1 MRSRLAV
8 SLVLLVS
15 LSVLNALAISS
26 AIISRSVKLD
36 DLEGLTPDSRA
47 GRTYLAGSGSGVVVS
62 EDGKILTNTHVVNE
76 AAEIV
81 MISGGSAYRLR
92 IVKQNSDVDLALLEL
107 DGLAY
112 EVKKT
117 MVLGDLHK
125 DRFVPAKPHAESEVL
140 VGTTV
145 FVAGFPAVRQQGM
158 DVKLTKGIVSS
169 TSGFRGDT
177 RTFQMDAAMY
187 GGNSGCPVLDENGFW
202 VGVAVA
208 KCLKGENA
216 NYAIK
221 MSVVREFLG
230 YKQQI
235 RSRSVK
241 HRSCRDGLA
250 RATQSSVL
258 LLTYKS
264 GERDFSS
271 VMRSEREEH
280 ESMTRVQKS
289 ILCARLLRLKKQWRE
304 LKDLT
309 EGLLASGCR
318 DQEVFSM
325 NESAKDELGEHLKIF
340 AEVDGRDVKAQ
351 IRPLA
356 GFKDGY
362 AVCGETITL
371 ADGGLNRGFPVK
383 ADLTFV
389 SGSEIWQGHIDE
401 IYDWH
406 GTRVIRVKLIKE

>member
-1 MRSRLAV
+1 
-8 SLVLLVS
+8 
-15 LSVLNALAISS
+15 
-26 AIISRSVKLD
+26 
-36 DLEGLTPDSRA
+36 
-47 GRTYLAGSGSGVVVS
+47 
-62 EDGKILTNTHVVNE
+62 
-76 AAEIV
+76 
-81 MISGGSAYRLR
+81 
-92 IVKQNSDVDLALLEL
+92 
-107 DGLAY
+107 
-112 EVKKT
+112 
-117 MVLGDLHK
+117 
-125 DRFVPAKPHAESEVL
+125 
-140 VGTTV
+140 
-145 FVAGFPAVRQQGM
+145 
-158 DVKLTKGIVSS
+158 
-169 TSGFRGDT
+169 
-177 RTFQMDAAMY
+177 
-187 GGNSGCPVLDENGFW
+187 
-202 VGVAVA
+202 
-208 KCLKGENA
+208 
-216 NYAIK
+216 
-221 MSVVREFLG
+221 
-230 YKQQI
+230 
-235 RSRSVK
+235 
-241 HRSCRDGLA
+241 
-250 RATQSSVL
+250 
-258 LLTYKS
+258 
-264 GERDFSS
+264 
-271 VMRSEREEH
+271 
-280 ESMTRVQKS
+280 MTRVQKS